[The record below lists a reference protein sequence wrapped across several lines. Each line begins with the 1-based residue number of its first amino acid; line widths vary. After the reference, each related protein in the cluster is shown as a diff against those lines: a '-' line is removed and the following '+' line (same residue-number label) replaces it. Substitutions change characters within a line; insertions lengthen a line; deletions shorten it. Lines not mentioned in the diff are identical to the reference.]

1 MLYAQ
6 CVENLLW
13 AKCFKMQILL
23 LFSYGEVN
31 RSGDDWCEKV
41 VCYRSQRSRG
51 MPGPQSHLGKH
62 QGQLGGDVS
71 RKWAG
76 AFIVSCVTR
85 NRARSSGLGLATLNN
100 FKVGTGL

>member
-1 MLYAQ
+1 MHNVLRI
-6 CVENLLW
+6 CSGPSVL
-13 AKCFKMQILL
+13 KCNFYYYLVM
-23 LFSYGEVN
+23 G
-31 RSGDDWCEKV
+31 RSTDQEMMCEKV

-85 NRARSSGLGLATLNN
+85 DRARSSGLGLATLNN